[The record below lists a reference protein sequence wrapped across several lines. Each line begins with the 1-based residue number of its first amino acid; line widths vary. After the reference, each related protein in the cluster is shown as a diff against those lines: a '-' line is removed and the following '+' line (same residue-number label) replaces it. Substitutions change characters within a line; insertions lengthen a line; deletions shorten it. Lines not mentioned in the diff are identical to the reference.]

1 MSEAFRHDPTP
12 QPNKPDVVR
21 VSMPA
26 EYLYNLERF
35 QKIQRDI
42 LGRLGCQACT
52 SGLDIRW
59 DFTRNFL
66 VDEKAQIHE
75 LGGFVR

>member
-1 MSEAFRHDPTP
+1 MISEFQGEPSL
-12 QPNKPDVVR
+12 QPNKANVIR

-26 EYLYNLERF
+26 ASLYDLDRF
-35 QKIQRDI
+35 QKIQKEI
-42 LGRLGCQACT
+42 LGRLGCGGCT

-59 DFTRNFL
+59 DFTRNFH

-75 LGGFVR
+75 LGSFAR